1 PAPHTPLP
9 TNPPADAVAGAGDLA
24 AVAINADPPAATP
37 GSAPAAAPPLDGSG
51 FLVPVGPADP
61 AEPPACGAAT
71 NAVLAATER
80 WFVHAGVPHFVEG
93 GRRATR
99 LPGPLRPLAA
109 VLELLRLGVMLAFWT
124 VRRVF
129 GEAREMGHLAV
140 RALPLLALFGMV
152 IFFTADFW
160 QVAAALNSVWLW
172 ATAGFFVVLIQA
184 FLIARLPEEFG
195 TLPRACTPDRIRA
208 SCAATPL
215 AEFAL
220 AGADLDADPAL
231 GPAQRR
237 NMFVYLLLSQTIQ
250 VSLLSWM
257 VFFFYV
263 IFGAMAVRPEVLG
276 EWFKRP
282 IPDARVLGVRVPGV
296 SSELL
301 HVAVLLAGLSALYF
315 AITAL
320 TDTVY
325 RREFFDRTLAEL
337 DRAIHLRAAYLT
349 ARRRS

>member
-1 PAPHTPLP
+1 MTTPDDSGSLVP
-9 TNPPADAVAGAGDLA
+9 RGPS
-24 AVAINADPPAATP
+24 DPGEPAATEEMDR
-37 GSAPAAAPPLDGSG
+37 ATRAA
-51 FLVPVGPADP
+51 
-61 AEPPACGAAT
+61 
-71 NAVLAATER
+71 LAATER
-80 WFVHAGVPHFVEG
+80 WFVRAGVPHFVEG
-93 GRRATR
+93 RLATGPVPR
-99 LPGPLRPLAA
+99 LLQPFAA
-109 VLELLRLGVMLAFWT
+109 VLDLLRLGTMLAFWT
-124 VRRVF
+124 IRRVVA
-129 GEAREMGHLAV
+129 EAREMGHLAV

-172 ATAGFFVVLIQA
+172 ATAAFFVILIQA
-184 FLIARLPEEFG
+184 FLIARLPEEF
-195 TLPRACTPDRIRA
+195 
-208 SCAATPL
+208 ATPM
-215 AEFAL
+215 ADFAL
-220 AGADLDADPAL
+220 EGTDLDADPVL
-231 GPAQRR
+231 GPSQRR
-237 NMFVYLLLSQTIQ
+237 NMFIYLLLSQTIQ

-263 IFGAMAVRPEVLG
+263 IFGAMAIRPEVLH

-282 IPDARVLGVRVPGV
+282 VPDTHMLGMRIPGV

-301 HVAVLLAGLSALYF
+301 HVAILLAGLSALYF

-325 RREFFDRTLAEL
+325 RREFFDRTLSEL